1 MNTAVQAEA
10 IISTSGGYAAG
21 GDLARLNA
29 LFLSSFSIHAF
40 PPMLCGR
47 NSIARREGRIQ

>member
-40 PPMLCGR
+40 PPMLWR